1 MSGNMDQ
8 IAKAALPAEA
18 DLIEVSRI
26 SKWFGTHQ
34 VLKDVSFA
42 VRPSE
47 VVCIIGPSGSGKST
61 LLRCMNFLEDFQQGS
76 VTVRGTTVGST
87 MAPSGEGG
95 RDRKANINKIRREVA
110 MVFQQF
116 NLWPHLTV
124 LENVAQPLVLVHG
137 QNRRQ
142 ARERAL
148 DMLRK
153 VGLTAKADEYPIRLS
168 GGQQQRVGIARAL
181 AVEPAAILFDEP
193 TSSLD
198 PELVGEVLQVM
209 KGLAREGMTMVV
221 VTHEMH
227 FAAEVANRVI
237 FLDDGAK
244 IEEGTPS
251 EILLNSKNERTRR
264 FLQTWIER
272 NSLFSDNSWQP
283 AKK

>member
-1 MSGNMDQ
+1 MTQ
-8 IAKAALPAEA
+8 IASATAGLSVER
-18 DLIEVSRI
+18 DLIEVSHL
-26 SKWFGTHQ
+26 SKWYGSHQ

-61 LLRCMNFLEDFQQGS
+61 LLRCVNFLEDFQQGS
-76 VTVRGTTVGST
+76 VTVRGKTVDST
-87 MAPSGEGG
+87 AWRSGQEI
-95 RDRKANINKIRREVA
+95 RETKRNINKIRREVA

-116 NLWPHLTV
+116 NLWPHMTV

-137 QNRRQ
+137 NERRQ

-148 DMLRK
+148 HMLEK
-153 VGLTAKADEYPIRLS
+153 VGLVAKADEYPIRLS

-209 KGLAREGMTMVV
+209 KGLAREGMTMII

-227 FAAEVANRVI
+227 FAAEVADRVI
-237 FLDDGAK
+237 FLDDGIK
-244 IEEGTPS
+244 MEDGTPS
-251 EILLNSKNERTRR
+251 DILLNSKSERTRR
-264 FLQTWIER
+264 FLQTWVER
-272 NSLFSDNSWQP
+272 NSLFSNSP
-283 AKK
+283 G

>member
-1 MSGNMDQ
+1 MTQ
-8 IAKAALPAEA
+8 IADAEAALPAEP
-18 DLIEVSRI
+18 DLIEVSHL
-26 SKWFGTHQ
+26 SKWYGTHQ

-42 VRPSE
+42 VKPSE

-61 LLRCMNFLEDFQQGS
+61 LLRCVNFLEDFQQGS
-76 VTVRGTTVGST
+76 VTVRGKTVDYTTWR
-87 MAPSGEGG
+87 SGQGA
-95 RDRKANINKIRREVA
+95 RDMRSNINQIRREVA

-116 NLWPHLTV
+116 NLWPHMTV

-137 QNRRQ
+137 NDRRQ

-148 DMLRK
+148 HMLEK

-227 FAAEVANRVI
+227 FAAEVADRVI

-244 IEEGTPS
+244 AEEGVPS
-251 EILLNSKNERTRR
+251 EILLNSRNERTRR
-264 FLQTWIER
+264 FLQTWVER
-272 NSLFSDNSWQP
+272 NSLFGENSLRSAQ
-283 AKK
+283 K

>member
-1 MSGNMDQ
+1 MTQ
-8 IAKAALPAEA
+8 IAAAKVTSPAEPH
-18 DLIEVSRI
+18 LIDVSHL
-26 SKWFGTHQ
+26 SKWYGTHQ

-76 VTVRGTTVGST
+76 VTVRGKTVDHT
-87 MAPSGEGG
+87 MGRPGEGVG
-95 RDRKANINKIRREVA
+95 ERKSNINKIRREVA

-116 NLWPHLTV
+116 NLWPHMTV

-137 QNRRQ
+137 NSRRQ

-148 DMLRK
+148 HMLQK

-227 FAAEVANRVI
+227 FAAEVADRVI

-244 IEEGTPS
+244 TEEGAPS
-251 EILLNSKNERTRR
+251 EILLNSRNERTRR

-272 NSLFSDNSWQP
+272 NSLFSDSSLSAQ
-283 AKK
+283 K

>member
-1 MSGNMDQ
+1 MTQ
-8 IAKAALPAEA
+8 IASANVGVSVEW
-18 DLIEVSRI
+18 DLIEVSHL
-26 SKWFGTHQ
+26 SKWYGTHQ

-61 LLRCMNFLEDFQQGS
+61 LLRCVNFLEDFQQGS
-76 VTVRGTTVGST
+76 VTVCGKTVDFT
-87 MAPSGEGG
+87 AWRSGAAIRET
-95 RDRKANINKIRREVA
+95 KSKINKIRREVA

-116 NLWPHLTV
+116 NLWPHMTA

-137 QNRRQ
+137 NERRQ

-148 DMLRK
+148 YMLEK
-153 VGLTAKADEYPIRLS
+153 VGVAAKANEYPIRLS

-209 KGLAREGMTMVV
+209 KRLAREGMTMII

-227 FAAEVANRVI
+227 FAAEVADRVI
-237 FLDDGAK
+237 FLDDGIK
-244 IEEGTPS
+244 IEDGAPS
-251 EILLNSKNERTRR
+251 DVLLNSGNERTRR
-264 FLQTWIER
+264 FLQTWVER
-272 NSLFSDNSWQP
+272 NSLFSDSSR
-283 AKK
+283 

>member
-1 MSGNMDQ
+1 MTQ
-8 IAKAALPAEA
+8 IASANAGLSVGL
-18 DLIEVSRI
+18 DLIEVSHL
-26 SKWFGTHQ
+26 SKWYGTHQ
-34 VLKDVSFA
+34 VLKDVSLA

-61 LLRCMNFLEDFQQGS
+61 LLRCVNFLEDFQQGS
-76 VTVRGTTVGST
+76 VTVRGKTVDCT
-87 MAPSGEGG
+87 AWRSGKDIRET
-95 RDRKANINKIRREVA
+95 KSNIKRIRREVA

-116 NLWPHLTV
+116 NLWPHMTV

-137 QNRRQ
+137 NDRRQ

-148 DMLRK
+148 HMLEK
-153 VGLTAKADEYPIRLS
+153 VGLAAKADEYPIRLS

-209 KGLAREGMTMVV
+209 KGLAREGMTMIV

-227 FAAEVANRVI
+227 FAAEVADRVI
-237 FLDDGAK
+237 FLDDGTKTEDGA
-244 IEEGTPS
+244 PS
-251 EILLNSKNERTRR
+251 DILLNSGNERTRR
-264 FLQTWIER
+264 FLQTWVER
-272 NSLFSDNSWQP
+272 NSLFSDSSRRSAQ
-283 AKK
+283 K

>member
-1 MSGNMDQ
+1 MTQ
-8 IAKAALPAEA
+8 IADAEVALPAEP
-18 DLIEVSRI
+18 DLIEVSHL
-26 SKWFGTHQ
+26 SKWYGTHQ
-34 VLKDVSFA
+34 VLKDVSLA
-42 VRPSE
+42 VKPSE

-61 LLRCMNFLEDFQQGS
+61 LLRCVNFLEDFQQGS
-76 VTVRGTTVGST
+76 VTVRGKTVDYTTWR
-87 MAPSGEGG
+87 SGQGA
-95 RDRKANINKIRREVA
+95 RDMRSNINQIRREVA

-116 NLWPHLTV
+116 NLWPHMTV

-137 QNRRQ
+137 NDRRQ

-148 DMLRK
+148 HMLQK

-227 FAAEVANRVI
+227 FAAEVADRVI

-244 IEEGTPS
+244 AEEGVPS
-251 EILLNSKNERTRR
+251 EILLNSRNERTRR
-264 FLQTWIER
+264 FLQTWVER
-272 NSLFSDNSWQP
+272 NSLFGDNSLRSAQ
-283 AKK
+283 K

>member
-1 MSGNMDQ
+1 MTQ
-8 IAKAALPAEA
+8 IAAKMALPAEPN
-18 DLIEVSRI
+18 LIEVSHL
-26 SKWFGTHQ
+26 SKRYGTHH
-34 VLKDVSFA
+34 VLKDVSFT

-61 LLRCMNFLEDFQQGS
+61 LLRCLNFLDDFQQGS
-76 VTVRGTTVGST
+76 VTVRGKTVGYATGRS
-87 MAPSGEGG
+87 SEGV
-95 RDRKANINKIRREVA
+95 RDRESNIYKIRREVA

-116 NLWPHLTV
+116 NLWPHMTV

-137 QNRRQ
+137 NNRRQ

-148 DMLRK
+148 YMLQK

-181 AVEPAAILFDEP
+181 AVEPAAIFFDEP

-227 FAAEVANRVI
+227 FAAEVADRVI
-237 FLDDGAK
+237 FLDNGAK
-244 IEEGTPS
+244 AEEGTPS
-251 EILLNSKNERTRR
+251 EILLNSNNERTRQ
-264 FLQTWIER
+264 FLHTWVER
-272 NSLFSDNSWQP
+272 NSLFSDSSWRSAQ
-283 AKK
+283 K

>member
-1 MSGNMDQ
+1 MTK
-8 IAKAALPAEA
+8 IADAEVALPAEPG
-18 DLIEVSRI
+18 LIEVSHL
-26 SKWFGTHQ
+26 SKWYGKHQ
-34 VLKDVSFA
+34 VLKDVSLA

-61 LLRCMNFLEDFQQGS
+61 LLRCMNFLDDFQQGS
-76 VTVRGTTVGST
+76 VTVRGKTVDCTAGR
-87 MAPSGEGG
+87 SGEDV
-95 RDRKANINKIRREVA
+95 RDRKSNINKIRREVA

-116 NLWPHLTV
+116 NLWPHMTV

-137 QNRRQ
+137 KSRGQ
-142 ARERAL
+142 AQERAL
-148 DMLRK
+148 HMLEK

-209 KGLAREGMTMVV
+209 KGLAGEGMTMIV

-227 FAAEVANRVI
+227 FAAEVADRVI

-244 IEEGTPS
+244 AEEGAPS
-251 EILLNSKNERTRR
+251 EVLLNSRNERTRR
-264 FLQTWIER
+264 FLQTWVER
-272 NSLFSDNSWQP
+272 NSLFSDSSLSAQ
-283 AKK
+283 K

>member
-1 MSGNMDQ
+1 MTQ
-8 IAKAALPAEA
+8 IANAEVASPAEP
-18 DLIEVSRI
+18 DLIEVSHL
-26 SKWFGTHQ
+26 SKWYGTHQ

-61 LLRCMNFLEDFQQGS
+61 LLRCVNFLEDFQQGS
-76 VTVRGTTVGST
+76 VTVRGKTVDYRTGR
-87 MAPSGEGG
+87 SGEGASERNG
-95 RDRKANINKIRREVA
+95 NINKIRREVT

-116 NLWPHLTV
+116 NLWPHMTV

-137 QNRRQ
+137 NSRHQ

-148 DMLRK
+148 HMLQK
-153 VGLTAKADEYPIRLS
+153 VGLSAKADEYPIRLS

-227 FAAEVANRVI
+227 FAAEVADRVI

-244 IEEGTPS
+244 TEEGAPS

-264 FLQTWIER
+264 FLQTWVER
-272 NSLFSDNSWQP
+272 NSLFSNSSGWSAQ
-283 AKK
+283 K

>member
-1 MSGNMDQ
+1 
-8 IAKAALPAEA
+8 
-18 DLIEVSRI
+18 
-26 SKWFGTHQ
+26 
-34 VLKDVSFA
+34 
-42 VRPSE
+42 
-47 VVCIIGPSGSGKST
+47 
-61 LLRCMNFLEDFQQGS
+61 LRCVNFLEDFQQGS
-76 VTVRGTTVGST
+76 VTVRGKTVDYTTWR
-87 MAPSGEGG
+87 SGEGA
-95 RDRKANINKIRREVA
+95 RNMKSNINQIRREVA

-116 NLWPHLTV
+116 NLWPHMTV

-137 QNRRQ
+137 NNRQQ

-148 DMLRK
+148 HMLEK
-153 VGLTAKADEYPIRLS
+153 VGLTAKAEEYPIRLS

-227 FAAEVANRVI
+227 FAAEVADRVI

-244 IEEGTPS
+244 AEEGPPS

-264 FLQTWIER
+264 FLQTWVER
-272 NSLFSDNSWQP
+272 NSLFSDNSLRSTQ
-283 AKK
+283 K

>member
-1 MSGNMDQ
+1 MDQ
-8 IAKAALPAEA
+8 IAKAALPVEA

-87 MAPSGEGG
+87 MALSGEGG

-272 NSLFSDNSWQP
+272 NSLFTDNSWQP
-283 AKK
+283 AQK

>member
-1 MSGNMDQ
+1 MTQ
-8 IAKAALPAEA
+8 IAAAKVASPVEP
-18 DLIEVSRI
+18 DLIEVSHL
-26 SKWFGTHQ
+26 SKWYGAHH

-42 VRPSE
+42 VQPSE
-47 VVCIIGPSGSGKST
+47 VVCIVGPSGSGKST
-61 LLRCMNFLEDFQQGS
+61 LLRCVNFLEDFQQGS
-76 VTVRGTTVGST
+76 VAVRGKTVGYT
-87 MAPSGEGG
+87 TGRSGERV
-95 RDRKANINKIRREVA
+95 RDSESNINKVRREVA

-116 NLWPHLTV
+116 NLWPHMTV
-124 LENVAQPLVLVHG
+124 VENVLQPLVLVHG
-137 QNRRQ
+137 DSRRQ

-148 DMLRK
+148 HMLQK
-153 VGLTAKADEYPIRLS
+153 VGLAAKADEYPMRLS

-209 KGLAREGMTMVV
+209 KGLAREGITMVV

-237 FLDDGAK
+237 FLDNGAK
-244 IEEGTPS
+244 AEEGAPS

-264 FLQTWIER
+264 FLHTWVER
-272 NSLFSDNSWQP
+272 NSLFSDSSWRSAP
-283 AKK
+283 K

>member
-1 MSGNMDQ
+1 
-8 IAKAALPAEA
+8 
-18 DLIEVSRI
+18 V
-26 SKWFGTHQ
+26 
-34 VLKDVSFA
+34 
-42 VRPSE
+42 
-47 VVCIIGPSGSGKST
+47 
-61 LLRCMNFLEDFQQGS
+61 NFLEDFQQGS
-76 VTVRGTTVGST
+76 VTVRGKTVDYTTWR
-87 MAPSGEGG
+87 SGQGA
-95 RDRKANINKIRREVA
+95 RDMRSNINQIRREVA

-116 NLWPHLTV
+116 NLWPHMTV

-137 QNRRQ
+137 NDRRQ

-148 DMLRK
+148 HMLEK

-227 FAAEVANRVI
+227 FAAEVADRVI

-244 IEEGTPS
+244 AEEGVPS
-251 EILLNSKNERTRR
+251 EILLNSRNERTRR
-264 FLQTWIER
+264 FLQTWVER
-272 NSLFSDNSWQP
+272 NSLFGENSLRSAQ
-283 AKK
+283 K

>member
-1 MSGNMDQ
+1 MTQ
-8 IAKAALPAEA
+8 IADAEAALPAEP
-18 DLIEVSRI
+18 DLIEVSHL
-26 SKWFGTHQ
+26 SKWYGTHQ

-42 VRPSE
+42 VKPSE

-61 LLRCMNFLEDFQQGS
+61 LLRCVNFLEDFQQGS
-76 VTVRGTTVGST
+76 VTVRGKTVDYTTWR
-87 MAPSGEGG
+87 SGEGA
-95 RDRKANINKIRREVA
+95 RDMRSNINQIRREVA

-116 NLWPHLTV
+116 NLWPHMTV

-137 QNRRQ
+137 NDRRQ

-148 DMLRK
+148 HMLQK

-227 FAAEVANRVI
+227 FAAEVADRVI

-244 IEEGTPS
+244 AEEGVPS
-251 EILLNSKNERTRR
+251 EILLNSRNERTRR
-264 FLQTWIER
+264 FLQTWVER
-272 NSLFSDNSWQP
+272 NSLFGENSLRSAQ
-283 AKK
+283 K

>member
-1 MSGNMDQ
+1 MTQ
-8 IAKAALPAEA
+8 IADAKAALPGEA
-18 DLIEVSRI
+18 ALIEVSHL
-26 SKWFGTHQ
+26 SKWYGMHQ

-61 LLRCMNFLEDFQQGS
+61 LLRCINFLEDFQQGS
-76 VTVRGTTVGST
+76 VSVRGKTVDYTTWR
-87 MAPSGEGG
+87 SGEGA
-95 RDRKANINKIRREVA
+95 RDMRSNINKIRCEVA

-116 NLWPHLTV
+116 NLWPHMTV

-137 QNRRQ
+137 NTRRQ

-148 DMLRK
+148 HMLEK

-227 FAAEVANRVI
+227 FAAEVADRVI

-244 IEEGTPS
+244 AEEGVPS
-251 EILLNSKNERTRR
+251 EILLNSRNERTRR
-264 FLQTWIER
+264 FLQTWVER
-272 NSLFSDNSWQP
+272 NSLFSDSSRRSVQ
-283 AKK
+283 K

>member
-1 MSGNMDQ
+1 MTQ
-8 IAKAALPAEA
+8 IADAEAAFPAEP
-18 DLIEVSRI
+18 DLIEVSHL
-26 SKWFGTHQ
+26 SKWYGTHQ

-42 VRPSE
+42 VKPSE

-61 LLRCMNFLEDFQQGS
+61 LLRCVNFLEDFQQGC
-76 VTVRGTTVGST
+76 VTVRGKTVDYTTWR
-87 MAPSGEGG
+87 SGEGA
-95 RDRKANINKIRREVA
+95 RDMKSNINQIRREVA

-116 NLWPHLTV
+116 NLWPHMTV

-137 QNRRQ
+137 NNRQQ

-148 DMLRK
+148 HMLEK
-153 VGLTAKADEYPIRLS
+153 VGLTAKAEEYPIRLS

-227 FAAEVANRVI
+227 FAAEVADRVI

-244 IEEGTPS
+244 AEEGPPS

-264 FLQTWIER
+264 FLQTWVER
-272 NSLFSDNSWQP
+272 NSLFSDNSLRSTQ
-283 AKK
+283 K